1 MDAFIEYFKQYRILF
16 IILFVLLI
24 ILVVVYSKMGK
35 SMAKRKAEK
44 EKLIKKLDHMKK
56 IREDY
61 ASLTEEKILSDD
73 GENLIEGIADNIQVR
88 LEKTED
94 MNESFEKLTEEE
106 KMIYAFH
113 YFLDEAKEKP
123 SSFFR
128 EFTKPLTPI
137 ALSACEKFV
146 RKEVL
151 VGIKKLYNCYDEDN
165 ETASVIPEKID
176 SLDQKILNFDFIEDA
191 KEDAVKFIKENVS
204 SFVNKNS

>member
-1 MDAFIEYFKQYRILF
+1 MDAFIEYFNQYKILF

-61 ASLTEEKILSDD
+61 AELTKEKILSDD

-94 MNESFEKLTEEE
+94 MNSSFEKLSEEE

-113 YFLDEAKEKP
+113 YFLDSASAKP

-128 EFTKPLTPI
+128 EFTKPLTPV
-137 ALSACEKFV
+137 ALTACERFV
-146 RKEVL
+146 RKDVQSF
-151 VGIKKLYNCYDEDN
+151 IKEIYNCYDEDN

-176 SLDQKILNFDFIEDA
+176 SLDEKITGLDFIPEA
-191 KEDAVKFIKENVS
+191 KANAVKFIKENVVC
-204 SFVNKNS
+204 FVPENS

>member
-1 MDAFIEYFKQYRILF
+1 MERFIEYFNQYKILF

-24 ILVVVYSKMGK
+24 ILAVVYSKMGK

-61 ASLTEEKILSDD
+61 AELTEAKILSDD
-73 GENLIEGIADNIQVR
+73 GVNLIEGIADNIQVR
-88 LEKTED
+88 LEKEDD
-94 MNESFEKLTEEE
+94 MNVSFENLSEEE
-106 KMIYAFH
+106 KTVYAFH
-113 YFLDEAKEKP
+113 YFLEEAKEKP
-123 SSFFR
+123 SVFFK

-151 VGIKKLYNCYDEDN
+151 VSVKELYDCYDEDN
-165 ETASVIPEKID
+165 ETASVIPEKINA
-176 SLDQKILNFDFIEDA
+176 LDEKIINSDFIPEA
-191 KEDAVKFIKENVS
+191 KKNAVKFINDNVQKFTNLS
-204 SFVNKNS
+204 

>member
-1 MDAFIEYFKQYRILF
+1 MDAFIEYFNQYRILF

-24 ILVVVYSKMGK
+24 VLIVVYSKMGK
-35 SMAKRKAEK
+35 TMAKRKSEK

-61 ASLTEEKILSDD
+61 AVLTEEKILSDD

-94 MNESFEKLTEEE
+94 MNESFENLRDEE
-106 KMIYAFH
+106 KMVYAFH
-113 YFLDEAKEKP
+113 YFLEEAEKKP
-123 SSFFR
+123 SAFFR

-137 ALSACEKFV
+137 ALFACEKFV
-146 RKEVL
+146 RKDVFAD
-151 VGIKKLYNCYDEDN
+151 IKELYDSFDEDN

-176 SLDQKILNFDFIEDA
+176 SLDEKITGVDFIPEA
-191 KEDAVKFIKENVS
+191 KENAVKFIKENVS
-204 SFVNKNS
+204 CFIAEN

>member
-1 MDAFIEYFKQYRILF
+1 MEAFIEYFKQYKILF

-94 MNESFEKLTEEE
+94 MNSSFEKLSEEE

-113 YFLDEAKEKP
+113 YFLDEASAKP

-128 EFTKPLTPI
+128 DFTKPLTPI
-137 ALSACEKFV
+137 ALSACEKFLE
-146 RKEVL
+146 KEVL
-151 VGIKKLYNCYDEDN
+151 ASVKELYDCYDEDN
-165 ETASVIPEKID
+165 ETASVIPEKINA
-176 SLDQKILNFDFIEDA
+176 LDEKITASDFIAEA
-191 KEDAVKFIKENVS
+191 KEKAVKYIKENAS
-204 SFVNKNS
+204 CFIAENS